1 MSWFNLHGPADS
13 LFDSPQEDEM
23 MKSLNFAVF
32 LINQRLV
39 PLGLYLEVEVQQKM
53 VNLARSNYAL
63 LRREVEEAT
72 DWSYLRENTDS
83 EPLIIG
89 GHGYFAIETMTGL
102 CCGRR
107 AFRKIYP
114 PLIVL
119 LTSSII
125 IQIYLK

>member
-39 PLGLYLEVEVQQKM
+39 PLGLYLGVEVQQKM

-63 LRREVEEAT
+63 LRREVEEET

-89 GHGYFAIETMTGL
+89 GHGYFAIRDHDGAILWTAGFSKNIP
-102 CCGRR
+102 
-107 AFRKIYP
+107 AFDCASNILDYYP
-114 PLIVL
+114 NLPH
-119 LTSSII
+119 
-125 IQIYLK
+125 